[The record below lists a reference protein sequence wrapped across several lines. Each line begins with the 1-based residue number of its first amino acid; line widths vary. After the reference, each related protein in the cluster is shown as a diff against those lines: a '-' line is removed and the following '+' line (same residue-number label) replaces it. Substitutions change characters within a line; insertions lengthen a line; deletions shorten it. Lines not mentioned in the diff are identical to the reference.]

1 MYGIE
6 LHAQW
11 VGVVVDCSESAYN
24 AFAYLKILFWI
35 ISFWFCIQTSGHLNV
50 CHKMSN
56 VSVQVS
62 YIGIYWSV
70 HLVAELINQSLGMSI
85 TLLTLFVLVSV

>member
-1 MYGIE
+1 MYNIQ

-11 VGVVVDCSESAYN
+11 IGAVVDCSESVYD
-24 AFAYLKILFWI
+24 AFEYLKILFWI
-35 ISFWFCIQTSGHLNV
+35 ISFWFYIQASGHLN
-50 CHKMSN
+50 CYHKMSI

-62 YIGIYWSV
+62 YFGIYWSM